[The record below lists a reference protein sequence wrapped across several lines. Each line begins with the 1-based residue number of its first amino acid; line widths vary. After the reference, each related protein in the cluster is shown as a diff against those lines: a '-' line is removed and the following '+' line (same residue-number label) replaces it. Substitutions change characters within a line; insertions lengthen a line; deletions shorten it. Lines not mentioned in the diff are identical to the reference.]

1 MDILL
6 VLIPCTRNTNLAQWP
21 HVKNRSPFKFHRP
34 KITITAR
41 ALGDLRARITPKR
54 RGHSRRR
61 RRPAL
66 ARAASN
72 PPRAIAPIR
81 GAGASAPQHRSAKV
95 VAQQP
100 GCHGMHECSEI
111 CASNRNAYFTWLA
124 ESVQKDRLSRRQGM
138 VTRVRLRRRGGGGG
152 DAPRRRGLR
161 AGSSKGEAAADG
173 RRSPRVCVVV
183 GRCRRSRPI
192 HPRNRCSNR

>member
-1 MDILL
+1 MRLPHPMQPWVSDCSRVCHFETHHPRGHLEILL

-41 ALGDLRARITPKR
+41 ALGDLRARITPKS
-54 RGHSRRR
+54 RGHSRRSR

-72 PPRAIAPIR
+72 PPRAIAPIID
-81 GAGASAPQHRSAKV
+81 GSAAATQHRSAKV

-111 CASNRNAYFTWLA
+111 SLPFERVPVRPCIAST
-124 ESVQKDRLSRRQGM
+124 
-138 VTRVRLRRRGGGGG
+138 TRG
-152 DAPRRRGLR
+152 
-161 AGSSKGEAAADG
+161 
-173 RRSPRVCVVV
+173 
-183 GRCRRSRPI
+183 
-192 HPRNRCSNR
+192 